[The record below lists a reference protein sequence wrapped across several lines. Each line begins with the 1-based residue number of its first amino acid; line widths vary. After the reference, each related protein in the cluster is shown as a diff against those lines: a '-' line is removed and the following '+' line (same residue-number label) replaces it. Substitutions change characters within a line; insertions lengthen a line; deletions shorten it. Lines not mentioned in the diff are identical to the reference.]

1 MIVAIHVYME
11 TFHGFHELDDYTIKK
26 VNDVFEADDLA
37 NNICEIIIKKCID
50 DEYDIN
56 DCDIDYEIYELK
68 LDKLPIGKEL
78 CDLAQNFSLDKGNFL
93 KMYNAKRLF

>member
-1 MIVAIHVYME
+1 MIVAIHTYIE
-11 TFHGFHELDDYTIKK
+11 TFHGFHELDDYSIKK

-37 NNICEIIIKKCID
+37 IDICNTLIKNYID

-68 LDKLPIGKEL
+68 LDKLPIGKGL
-78 CDLAQNFSLDKGNFL
+78 CDLVQNFSLDKDNFL
-93 KMYNAKRLF
+93 KMYDAKRLF